1 MISVCIPVYN
11 TDVSKLVQALSKQAS
26 AHPIPYEIILL
37 DDASTD
43 IKIKQAN
50 NLLENTGN
58 VKIFENDKN
67 IGLAR
72 TRNKLGKL
80 ATYPYLLFIDSDAE
94 VITDNY
100 WLTYAS
106 LIDSDSVYFGGCA
119 YPNKCPD
126 RKFILRWKFGKKRE
140 EGVGQ
145 YFSCFN
151 FMIPKDILNKHPFSE
166 ELNQYGYED
175 ALFGIMLKH
184 NGINIQ
190 FIDNPLLHTGLDTAD
205 VYLKKVKLS
214 ISNLVVIGHH
224 LAKLKKEDNIRLLKL
239 YNYIDSVYL
248 SSFTGLL
255 FRLLKDPLIKN
266 LTGDSPSIRILDLYK
281 LGYLCSLKTKK

>member
-11 TDVSKLVQALSKQAS
+11 TDVSKLVQTLSKQAS
-26 AHPIPYEIILL
+26 THPIPYEIILL

-43 IKIKQAN
+43 IKTKQAN
-50 NLLENTGN
+50 NLLESIGN
-58 VKIFENDKN
+58 IRIFENDKN
-67 IGLAR
+67 IGLAC

-80 ATYPYLLFIDSDAE
+80 AAYPYLIFIDSDAE

-106 LIDSDSVYFGGCA
+106 VINSSSVYFGGCV

-126 RKFILRWKFGKKRE
+126 DKFILRWKFGKERE
-140 EGVGQ
+140 EGVGK

-151 FMIPKDILNKHPFSE
+151 FMIPKDILTKHPFSE
-166 ELNQYGYED
+166 DLNQYGYED
-175 ALFGIMLKH
+175 ALFGIILKH
-184 NGINIQ
+184 KGINIQ
-190 FIDNPLLHTGLDTAD
+190 FINNPLLHTGLDSAD
-205 VYLKKVKLS
+205 VYLKKVELS
-214 ISNLVVIGHH
+214 ISNLLIIGEY
-224 LAKLKKEDNIRLLKL
+224 LAKIKKEDSIRLLKL
-239 YNYIDSVYL
+239 YNYIDSFHL
-248 SSFTGLL
+248 SSLTGFL
-255 FRLLKDPLIKN
+255 FHLLKEPLRKN